1 MDSERSDRRVT
12 GASASGT
19 RRDGGAGEDLLPAL
33 GPRPAGLE
41 EGGAAI
47 AVAEH
52 PSQRRWPPPALAV
65 RPYRWYWAAQWP
77 VFLGTWMQVVAL
89 GYYVYITTGSQTAV
103 GIVGAADGIPAVVLS
118 LYGGVLADR
127 LPRRRILLVTQ
138 SVLGVSAGV
147 LAVMVATGH
156 ASLAVLIVIAV
167 VFGTADAL
175 DLPTRQALIA
185 DLVSA
190 DLVVNAVALGSVAM
204 SVTRIA
210 GPALAGLLIGLVGP
224 AICFGFLALAYIGPL
239 FVLLTVVPDIPP
251 RQRARSTA
259 FGDLVEALRLVRRDA
274 LVRGVI
280 ICVAALSFF
289 GIAYMPY
296 LPVYAHDKLHAGSQV
311 LGLLYSTGGLGAL
324 VGSLFIVGIGG
335 RVEVRRKLLL
345 AGAVIYGA
353 SLFILASSGRLGFAL
368 PALVGISLGFLA
380 MNTSMVTLL
389 QTETDPSMRGRLL
402 GFYSTILAGLQTV
415 GTLAY
420 GLLAHAIPLFTAISI
435 GAVVVG
441 VVGVATAL
449 GPALRTRSAHAHG

>member
-1 MDSERSDRRVT
+1 MQPSPDSVDPRAQAEVVEELEHA
-12 GASASGT
+12 ASAAPEVA
-19 RRDGGAGEDLLPAL
+19 DAVE
-33 GPRPAGLE
+33 
-41 EGGAAI
+41 GAAAL
-47 AVAEH
+47 AVAEQ
-52 PSQRRWPPPALAV
+52 PREQRRWPPPALAV
-65 RPYRWYWAAQWP
+65 RPYRWYWASQWP

-89 GYYVYITTGSQTAV
+89 GYYVYSTTGSQTAV
-103 GIVGAADGIPAVVLS
+103 GIVGAADGIPAVALS

-127 LPRRRILLVTQ
+127 LPRRRILLYTQ

-147 LAVMVATGH
+147 LAFMVATHH
-156 ASLAVLIVIAV
+156 AGLGVLIVIAV
-167 VFGTADAL
+167 IFGSADAL

-190 DLVVNAVALGSVAM
+190 DLVVNAVALGSLAM

-210 GPALAGLLIGLVGP
+210 GPALAGLLIAWVGP

-239 FVLLTVVPDIPP
+239 FVLVTVVPDIPP

-259 FGDLVEALRLVRRDA
+259 FGDLVEALRLVRRDR

-280 ICVAALSFF
+280 ICASALSFF

-311 LGLLYSTGGLGAL
+311 LGLLYTTGGFGAL
-324 VGSLFIVGIGG
+324 IGSVFIVTIGG

-345 AGAVIYGA
+345 AGALIYAA
-353 SLFILASSGRLGFAL
+353 SLFTLATSGRLGFAL

-420 GLLAHAIPLFTAISI
+420 GLLAHVIPLFTAISI
-435 GAVVVG
+435 GALVVG
-441 VVGVATAL
+441 AAGVATAL
-449 GPALRTRSAHAHG
+449 GPALRARPAHAHG